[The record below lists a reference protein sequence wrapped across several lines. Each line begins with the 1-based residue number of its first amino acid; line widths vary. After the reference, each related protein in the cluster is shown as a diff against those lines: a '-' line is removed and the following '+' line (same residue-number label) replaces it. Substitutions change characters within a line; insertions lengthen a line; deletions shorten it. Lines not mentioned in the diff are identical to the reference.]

1 MINPDSPEIFSELPR
16 HIAVIMDGN
25 GRWAKSQGLPRIAG
39 HKKGVEVVKNMVPTC
54 GKRGIPYLTLFAFS
68 SENWR
73 RPRTEVKLLIEL
85 LTSTLE
91 NEVLE
96 LHKHKVRLRVI
107 GDLSRF
113 PERLQK
119 AITRA
124 DELTRNNKAL
134 NLTIAINY
142 GGQWDMLQACKSI
155 AELTEQAEIRSSAIT
170 PALIESQLCTH
181 ELPEPDL
188 FIRTGGEFRISNFL
202 LWQLAYTEL
211 YFTNTFWPD
220 FDEHC
225 FDLALS
231 EYAKRQRRYGKTS
244 EQIKELG

>member
-1 MINPDSPEIFSELPR
+1 VADTNIIEDFSKVPR

-25 GRWAKSQGLPRIAG
+25 GRWAKERGLPRVAG
-39 HKKGVEVVKNMVPTC
+39 HKQGVEVVKNMVPAC

-73 RPRTEVKLLIEL
+73 RPSTEVKLLLEL

-91 NEVLE
+91 GEMRS

-107 GDLSRF
+107 GDLGRF
-113 PERLQK
+113 PERLQR
-119 AITRA
+119 AIA
-124 DELTRNNKAL
+124 ESDDLTRNNKAL

-142 GGQWDMLQACKSI
+142 GGKWDMLEACKSI
-155 AELTEQAEIRSSAIT
+155 AELVEQKEITSASVT

-188 FIRTGGEFRISNFL
+188 FIRTGGEQRISNFL

-211 YFTNTFWPD
+211 YFTDTFWPD
-220 FDEHC
+220 FDETSLDKAIRE
-225 FDLALS
+225 FS
-231 EYAKRQRRYGKTS
+231 MRQRRYGKTS
-244 EQIKELG
+244 AQIKNLE